1 MKKFSSVLISF
12 LIFSFY
18 CFAGT
23 MPYDYSYTIDKDYDY
38 FNIDQVFVLSKNGM
52 DVKEKPDENSRTL
65 VHLPPATQVRVVAI
79 SGPKSN
85 NKSEF
90 YDDYYLDWAAIFL
103 PDNLRYNGNQIG
115 WINNPDDLWWDPYS
129 DFIDRETI
137 WQTKD
142 WTKKDLTGFLLN
154 HVWEMTSYIDG
165 RSTQKKAIVVFEKDQ
180 GKGLLFSS
188 DSEAPE
194 ETFIAKYK
202 VLSGNQ
208 IEIKE
213 DTSFFHKG
221 IKTISSVSETFFEI
235 YDNRYESCSFRAI
248 NPGTILEESFYEN
261 YSKKY
266 HQQIENYIIKESRKF
281 FRIYSKDWY
290 CNNDISDYLLSS
302 YYNDYEYNYETG
314 DTMQNPYNLKTLA
327 IAYGVWL
334 DSTVKVF
341 VDYWARYIKKYEQ
354 EVLPKGIYTYRGI
367 CKPYKHLYKEVTYKA
382 DSNLNL
388 RESENRKS
396 QVITIMNENTKV
408 TIVDFGQPEVIDGIL
423 STWVKVKIVENTI
436 DRNNNIL
443 SEGTEGWC
451 FGGYLIEDK

>member
-1 MKKFSSVLISF
+1 
-12 LIFSFY
+12 
-18 CFAGT
+18 
-23 MPYDYSYTIDKDYDY
+23 
-38 FNIDQVFVLSKNGM
+38 
-52 DVKEKPDENSRTL
+52 
-65 VHLPPATQVRVVAI
+65 
-79 SGPKSN
+79 
-85 NKSEF
+85 
-90 YDDYYLDWAAIFL
+90 
-103 PDNLRYNGNQIG
+103 
-115 WINNPDDLWWDPYS
+115 
-129 DFIDRETI
+129 
-137 WQTKD
+137 
-142 WTKKDLTGFLLN
+142 
-154 HVWEMTSYIDG
+154 MTSYIDG